1 MDYIISSGILLSLD
15 AVYLSATKGFYGSLV
30 NGIQKSKMQVKF
42 FAVIATYVILLFG
55 YYALIISQRR
65 SPQEAGILGL
75 TIYGVFE
82 LTNYAIFK
90 NWSIFA
96 VILDTLWG
104 GFLLYLTTVITYF
117 FIK

>member
-1 MDYIISSGILLSLD
+1 MDYIVSSAVLLSLD
-15 AVYLSATKGFYGSLV
+15 AIYLSTTKGFFGSLV
-30 NGIQKSKMQVKF
+30 NGIQKTKMQVRF
-42 FAVIATYVILLFG
+42 FAVIATYIMLLFG
-55 YYALIISQRR
+55 YYILIISKRR